1 MRARIDKI
9 AYIGWRSIDYEEIR
23 LDNDVLTGL
32 IGPTG
37 AGKSTLAMCLGY
49 ALLPDRKVLDIKPIS
64 EVQDPHA
71 AGLDFLATLIDDKY
85 GYAYV
90 ALDISTRLETRLI
103 AGIHVSLKDGRGEFK
118 RWVIRN
124 APKAISLQEIMR
136 IEDGDKEYYPD
147 LPELSRHLAN
157 RAIDPMDLKQ
167 LGTVGQY
174 GEVLYD
180 AGILPTDLSSSH
192 ERSLYAKLIETTFR
206 GGISGE
212 VSVKLKDYLL
222 PPIKRLP
229 EIVSKLQECTEQV
242 LKTRIALKDANEQL
256 DILESVYGNGKDIVT
271 NALKRVTSKI
281 SEAESKSAALEK
293 ELLAKQDEAVR
304 LARKP
309 PQLEKEIKIAEDT
322 AKSLKETQRANLELV
337 TARVEQLIRDSE
349 GAKNAE
355 TDTYAKLTAFTEAQK
370 LWINLAGQ
378 YSEYDVEWLNEWFGN
393 EINLTNKKVFEGEQS
408 IEKLRTERADLDRSS
423 SDIKT
428 DSLAKILGGITLG
441 ETFKNL
447 NENDATAM
455 EITLGGLTSGIVG
468 CTPENLSDVSADE
481 GLPELF
487 WIGKERPSPLAV
499 TSLGDWFLS
508 SRTEG
513 GFTVFS
519 KNRKPIFGAQ
529 ARERRKREIEIE
541 IASLNDNLKKV
552 KIQLGN
558 LKESQETLLKSDNE
572 IRYFLDNRFSGDKI
586 KEEWLSAKGRKERIE
601 RQLKEAQAERKKLQS
616 EISQLVEPY
625 QKQIASLRED
635 KITAERDLR
644 ELQLKIKQLEPKI
657 EEAKRTVSEFASRL
671 QKIITI
677 LDADYGQLLAESQKI
692 ELSTDTT
699 YSIDQTKRISGVSRI
714 LEDEPETRTT
724 AFQEANPMDE
734 VSCAIL
740 WPVLK
745 DILRDRV
752 PAEILDKLDEDM
764 IRNMRERRSH
774 LDVQLRDQEQEVKI
788 EARSI
793 YLSLRS
799 EIRAKQQQIKRLSR
813 LGEDLQFGNIM
824 GIRINVII
832 RDEMLSILENC
843 ADQLLMFTKDSRP
856 IEEALAEFFKTQI
869 DLKIEGHDL
878 LNYRTYMDL
887 VLEVKRKNRD
897 WERSTSLS
905 GGESIGCG
913 LAVGLMLA
921 RSLAA
926 RGEIKVEHITPLF
939 VVDEVHRLDALGQKT
954 IIEFGR
960 REEFQVLVTAA
971 TLIPEYKCTLYALN
985 RIFTPEERLVIRGVR
1000 IKAPQET
1007 GGIA

>member
-9 AYIGWRSIDYEEIR
+9 AYIGWRSIDYEEIG

-71 AGLDFLATLIDDKY
+71 AGLDLLASLIDDAY

-90 ALDISTRLETRLI
+90 VLDISTRLGTRLI

-118 RWVIRN
+118 RWIIKN
-124 APKAISLQEIMR
+124 APETMSLQDIMR

-147 LPELSRHLAN
+147 LPELSRRLAN
-157 RAIDPMDLKQ
+157 RAVDPMDLKY

-174 GEVLYD
+174 GEALYD
-180 AGILPTDLSSSH
+180 AGVLPTDLSSNH

-229 EIVSKLQECTEQV
+229 DIVSKLQECTEQV
-242 LKTRIALKDANEQL
+242 LKTRIALKDANQQL
-256 DILESVYGNGKDIVT
+256 NILESVYGSGKDIVIS
-271 NALKRVTSKI
+271 ALKRIVSKI
-281 SEAESKSAALEK
+281 SEAEGKTAALEQ
-293 ELLAKQDEAVR
+293 ELSAKKNEAASLAQR
-304 LARKP
+304 P
-309 PQLEKEIKIAEDT
+309 PQLEKEIKLAEDT
-322 AKSLKETQRANLELV
+322 SKSLQETERAHLELV
-337 TARVEQLIRDSE
+337 IARVEQLIRDSE
-349 GAKNAE
+349 TAKKEEA
-355 TDTYAKLTAFTEAQK
+355 DTYSSLTTFREAEK
-370 LWINLAGQ
+370 SWRNLAGQ
-378 YSEYDVEWLNEWFGN
+378 HSDKDIEWLNEWFGK
-393 EINLTNKKVFEGEQS
+393 EIDLINKKGYECERSV
-408 IEKLRTERADLDRSS
+408 EKLRTEKADLDRST
-423 SDIKT
+423 SDAKS
-428 DSLAKILGGITLG
+428 DSLAKMLGGTTLG
-441 ETFKNL
+441 ESFKDL
-447 NENDATAM
+447 GEDEATAM
-455 EITLGGLTSGIVG
+455 ELTLGGLTSGIVG
-468 CTPENLSDVSADE
+468 CTPDDLSDVSAEED
-481 GLPELF
+481 LPDLF
-487 WIGKERPSPLAV
+487 WIGKEKPSPLPV
-499 TSLGDWFLS
+499 TKTGDWYLS
-508 SRTEG
+508 QRPEG

-519 KNRKPIFGAQ
+519 KNRKPIFGGQ
-529 ARERRKREIEIE
+529 ARERRKREIDIE
-541 IASLNDNLKKV
+541 IASLNDRLKKLNA
-552 KIQLGN
+552 QMEN
-558 LKESQETLLKSDNE
+558 LKESKEKLLKSDKE
-572 IRYFLDNRFSGDKI
+572 IRFFLENRSAGDRI
-586 KEEWLSAKGRKERIE
+586 KDEWLSAKGRKERTE
-601 RQLKEAQAERKKLQS
+601 RELKEAQAERKKLQV
-616 EISQLVEPY
+616 EISKLVEPY
-625 QKQIASLRED
+625 QKQIADLKEA

-644 ELQLKIKQLEPKI
+644 ELQEKIKQLIPKM
-657 EEAKRTVSEFASRL
+657 EESKTMVSEFTDRL
-671 QKIITI
+671 QKVITI
-677 LDADYGQLLAESQKI
+677 LGADYDQLLSQAEKVG
-692 ELSTDTT
+692 LSADTT
-699 YSIDQTKRISGVSRI
+699 YSIDQTKRISGVSRV
-714 LEDEPETRTT
+714 LEDEPESRLSV
-724 AFQEANPMDE
+724 FQEADPMDE
-734 VSCAIL
+734 VSCVRL

-752 PAEILDKLDEDM
+752 PAEVLDKLDEDM
-764 IRNMRERRSH
+764 IQNMRERRSH

-824 GIRINVII
+824 GIRINVLI

-856 IEEALAEFFKTQI
+856 IEEALAEFFKTQM
-869 DLKIEGHDL
+869 DLKIEGQDL

-897 WERSTSLS
+897 WERATSLS

-954 IIEFGR
+954 IIEFGQ
-960 REEFQVLVTAA
+960 RERFQVLVTAA

-985 RIFTPEERLVIRGVR
+985 RTFTPEERLVIRGVR
-1000 IKAPQET
+1000 IKAPEKHE
-1007 GGIA
+1007 A